1 MCGRFALG
9 VELSGQ
15 VRDQLGVP
23 FEAAQSDD
31 IRPTQT
37 VACLAS
43 DGERLYQQNTH
54 WGIKPA
60 WAKRL
65 IINAQAETVAS
76 KKTFARAFAERRC
89 LVPCS
94 GWYEWRDEGGAHK
107 QKYYF
112 THSSGEPLY
121 IAGIWFP
128 AVEEESSPA
137 LVTLTTE
144 PTVLCAQ
151 YHNRM
156 PQLIWPEEVTFWFGS
171 AQGLPDDDQRDI
183 DGYLAVDKVPGP

>member
-43 DGERLYQQNTH
+43 DGERLYQLNTH

-94 GWYEWRDEGGAHK
+94 GWYEWRDEGGPHK
-107 QKYYF
+107 EKYYF
-112 THSSGEPLY
+112 THRDSEPLY
-121 IAGIWFP
+121 MAGIWYP
-128 AVEEESSPA
+128 ARETEPTPA
-137 LVTLTTE
+137 LVILTTQPGE
-144 PTVLCAQ
+144 LCAQ

-156 PQLIWPEEVTFWFGS
+156 PQLILPGEVKFWLGS
-171 AQGLPDDDQRDI
+171 AQGLPELYRNDVDSYLTI
-183 DGYLAVDKVPGP
+183 DTAPRL

>member
-15 VRDQLGVP
+15 VREQLGVR
-23 FEAAQSDD
+23 FEAAPSGD
-31 IRPTQT
+31 IPPTQT

-43 DGERLYQQNTH
+43 DGERLYQLNTH
-54 WGIKPA
+54 WGIKPG

-65 IINAQAETVAS
+65 IINAQAETVAN

-94 GWYEWRDEGGAHK
+94 GWYEWRDEGESHK

-112 THSSGEPLY
+112 SRSGREPLY
-121 IAGIWFP
+121 MAGIWFP

-137 LVTLTTE
+137 LVTLTTQ
-144 PTVLCAQ
+144 PTTLCAQ

-171 AQGLPDDDQRDI
+171 AQGLTDPWPIDI
-183 DGYLAVDKVPGP
+183 DSDLAVDKAPRF